1 MNLLGEDLA
10 MNFDA
15 IVIGAGPAGS
25 SAAREIASAGFR
37 VGLFEEHEL
46 VGVPQHCAG
55 MLTVKGCRL
64 LKIEVPD
71 HVIQSRPRMVKISYK
86 DLSFEFPFKVYVV
99 DRGEFDRYLAEKA
112 VEAGALLK
120 TGSRVRGIRR
130 RNDRWI
136 VSVLGDGEH
145 ESKLVIGAEG
155 FKVLSVEWV
164 GLKRSRDNAVCLQY
178 EIEVP
183 RPVDQNVIECIFGS
197 DKAPG
202 GYAWIVPI
210 GEKMLRVGLG
220 VRRSRRSPSY
230 YLEKLLR
237 EGFQQYKVIRK
248 MAGIVSVGGPMTPSY
263 TDGYMAVGE
272 AAGQVNPL
280 FGMGC
285 LSSIACGR
293 IAGKVAARALK
304 KGDTSARQLKEYE
317 DKWWDLVG
325 RNYVLAMEIR
335 NLLESEKGQKI
346 IRSVAAAY
354 RSGSS
359 IGKTILKVLSMNPS
373 LLKYALS
380 WSRIKRI
387 AYY

>member
-1 MNLLGEDLA
+1 MD
-10 MNFDA
+10 FDA

-25 SAAREIASAGFR
+25 SAAREIASAGFK
-37 VGLFEEHEL
+37 VGLFEEHEE
-46 VGVPQHCAG
+46 VGVPQHCTG
-55 MLTVKGCRL
+55 MLSVRGCQL
-64 LKIEVPD
+64 LEIEVPD
-71 HVIQSRPRMVKISYK
+71 HVIQSRPQMIRISYK
-86 DLSFEFPFKVYVV
+86 NHSLEFPFKVYVV
-99 DRGEFDRYLAEKA
+99 DRSKFDRYLAEKA

-120 TGSRVRGIRR
+120 TGSRVRGIKR
-130 RNDRWI
+130 RNHVWI
-136 VSVLGDGEH
+136 VSVSGDGEH

-155 FKVLSVEWV
+155 FRVLSVEWV
-164 GLKRSRDNAVCLQY
+164 GLDRPRDDAVCLQY

-183 RPVDQNVIECIFGS
+183 HPVDQNIIECIFGS
-197 DKAPG
+197 DRAPG

-220 VRRSRRSPSY
+220 VRRSGRSPSY
-230 YLEKLLR
+230 YLKKLLKER
-237 EGFQQYKVIRK
+237 FQEYKIIRK

-293 IAGKVAARALK
+293 IAGKVAAKALK

-325 RNYVLAMEIR
+325 RNYILAMEIR
-335 NLLESEKGQKI
+335 NLLESEKGQEI
-346 IRSVAAAY
+346 IKYVAAAY

-359 IGKTILKVLSMNPS
+359 IGKTILKVLSMDPS

-380 WSRIKRI
+380 WSRIKRV